1 MHPVAT
7 EEMHLGFL
15 RVQLSLAVSP
25 GVSSQTPERPLI
37 SPSTQ
42 FLAVWF
48 HLSADSDEEIRWQL
62 SCRAAGVCLP

>member
-1 MHPVAT
+1 MAT

-37 SPSTQ
+37 SLSTQ

-48 HLSADSDEEIRWQL
+48 HLPADGDEEIRWQL
-62 SCRAAGVCLP
+62 LCRAAGVCPP